1 MFFLVKK
8 IKLKKVYCMI
18 SILIIQPLN
27 NLINTYI
34 LVGISEYNYVHFFL
48 YFIQNLNLR
57 FLLNI

>member
-34 LVGISEYNYVHFFL
+34 LVGISEYNYVHFFYIL
-48 YFIQNLNLR
+48 FKILIYDFC
-57 FLLNI
+57 